1 MRSLRNLISKHSGS
15 DKKLINAIKNIFGFY
30 PRNLAPYKL
39 ALRHRSVAQAFP
51 DGKKINN
58 ERLEF
63 LGDAILGS
71 VVAEYLFKKFPI
83 KDEGFLTEIRSRIVS
98 RSNLNNL
105 SRKLGLNQLIKT
117 HFNGN
122 KSATSIPG
130 DAFEAFVGAIY
141 LDKGY
146 EFTREIIINKIITL
160 HIDIEELISTELNF
174 KSKLIEWGQKNKKE
188 INFNLAEEKETN
200 NKLKIYIVEAEI
212 DNKVFG
218 TGKDYTI
225 KKAEQI
231 AAKMAW
237 EKLTNNNRNDQ
248 KTEI

>member
-1 MRSLRNLISKHSGS
+1 LRNLLGKRPSS
-15 DKKLINAIKNIFGFY
+15 DKKLVNTIKNIFGFY
-30 PRNLAPYKL
+30 PKNIALYKL
-39 ALRHRSVAQAFP
+39 ALMHRSVSQSFA

-63 LGDAILGS
+63 LGDAVLSSI
-71 VVAEYLFKKFPI
+71 VAEYLFKKFPV
-83 KDEGFLTEIRSRIVS
+83 KEEGFLTEIRSRIVS

-105 SRKLGLNQLIKT
+105 SYKLGLNHLIKT
-117 HFNGN
+117 HFNTN
-122 KSATSIPG
+122 KTATSISG

-146 EFTREIIINKIITL
+146 EFTRKIIVNKIITL

-188 INFNLAEEKETN
+188 INFKLIEEKEAN

-212 DNKVFG
+212 DKKVFG
-218 TGKDYTI
+218 TGKDYSI

-231 AAKMAW
+231 AAKIAW
-237 EKLTNNNRNDQ
+237 DKLVNDD
-248 KTEI
+248 